1 MQSAFLFI
9 QSTSLHWSSD
19 GNLSFATWVVQINI
33 SEQFNGFIAAP
44 QPFGKK
50 SGTLPSGQLEF
61 DDIIHIYCNSVSG
74 C

>member
-1 MQSAFLFI
+1 M
-9 QSTSLHWSSD
+9 
-19 GNLSFATWVVQINI
+19 NI
-33 SEQFNGFIAAP
+33 SEQFNGFIAAA

-61 DDIIHIYCNSVSG
+61 DDVIHIYCNSVSG